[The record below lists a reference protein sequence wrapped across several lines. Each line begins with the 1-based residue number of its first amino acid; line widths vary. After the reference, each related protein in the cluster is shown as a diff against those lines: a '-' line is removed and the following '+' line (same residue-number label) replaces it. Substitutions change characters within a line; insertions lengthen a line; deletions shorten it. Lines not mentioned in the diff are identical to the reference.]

1 MARLRSGRGMNVC
14 DPARASRLTLP
25 VRLTRLNGRVSFMTY
40 HRFRTSLLLT
50 AAFGPLF
57 AALLLPAVQAQSP
70 TSQSVRNQSSSSQPA
85 PQEKAPSL
93 IDPAGPTISL
103 VSSEPV
109 FLMAAALNSC
119 GYDEGLEESA
129 PVRRR
134 VRDEINQ
141 ALAKSEEARAARDK
155 VCLYIAQHRMTGTE
169 HDIAQYISLA
179 LYLTPPPELETSE
192 ELAEMPPDSTQVV
205 EIVPLLRSFI
215 SAVDLHGIWLTLR
228 PVYDKTDGL
237 DGRVSIEVDPRLA
250 NETVPTIAE
259 AKQLW
264 WLVDRPN
271 MYIKIPA
278 TAEGVPAITATLAE
292 GISVNV
298 TLIFSLAAALLVFFA
313 AREMFN
319 LRAGLIALTLF
330 CFDPTLLAFG
340 AYVTTDMAAS
350 CTIFATIYALWRYVQ
365 RPTPARL
372 AVTGIAAGLA
382 LAAKH
387 STVLLAPMIVLLL
400 AGELAARAIS
410 PRRPRDPQQTTLAR
424 TALHFVAAIAVIIVI
439 GVAVLWAFYGFRY
452 AARPAGLN
460 LSPSLAGYVG
470 PLAGIEAHGILFAA
484 RFHLLP
490 ESYLYGLADVRTMAN
505 NMPSFFFG
513 KVYRH
518 GIWYYFPIVFLIKT
532 TLAMLAALALTVF
545 AIARGWL
552 RNPRALW
559 FLIAPPALY
568 FAVAMSSHLNIGARH
583 ILPLWVFCCVLAGA
597 GLSALIEHNRRWIY
611 PVAAL
616 LVFQVATTLH
626 ASPNYMAYSNEA
638 WGGPTHTYRYLSD
651 SNTDWGQQ
659 LIATST
665 YLREH
670 HITHCYIAY
679 FVTPYVLP
687 QDYGIPCQLLP
698 TPDTAS
704 IDATLNVPAHIHT
717 ATDGPIL
724 ISAGDLNSFE
734 SGSSVL
740 NPYQTFMNLRPA
752 ASIQDGILVFQG
764 DFNIPLAAAIP
775 PTQRANDL
783 LAAKNI
789 PAALQQATLAESLAP
804 GAVLPELALG
814 DAEAAAS
821 NKPAARQAYARA
833 TTTINTM
840 EPDAR
845 DQWLATVQQKLSAL

>member
-1 MARLRSGRGMNVC
+1 MVL
-14 DPARASRLTLP
+14 
-25 VRLTRLNGRVSFMTY
+25 
-40 HRFRTSLLLT
+40 
-50 AAFGPLF
+50 
-57 AALLLPAVQAQSP
+57 ALLLILSAQILHSIRG
-70 TSQSVRNQSSSSQPA
+70 QS
-85 PQEKAPSL
+85 L
-93 IDPAGPTISL
+93 TW
-103 VSSEPV
+103 
-109 FLMAAALNSC
+109 
-119 GYDEGLEESA
+119 DEGDHIFAGYEGWKMNDFGLN
-129 PVRRR
+129 P
-134 VRDEINQ
+134 
-141 ALAKSEEARAARDK
+141 
-155 VCLYIAQHRMTGTE
+155 E
-169 HDIAQYISLA
+169 H
-179 LYLTPPPELETSE
+179 PP
-192 ELAEMPPDSTQVV
+192 MV
-205 EIVPLLRSFI
+205 
-215 SAVDLHGIWLTLR
+215 
-228 PVYDKTDGL
+228 
-237 DGRVSIEVDPRLA
+237 
-250 NETVPTIAE
+250 
-259 AKQLW
+259 KQL
-264 WLVDRPN
+264 
-271 MYIKIPA
+271 
-278 TAEGVPAITATLAE
+278 ATLSLLPLHLNVPPLQNRYFKDEAYRDGQQLLFHNGPADGNHYSAE
-292 GISVNV
+292 TLLFRARFP

-400 AGELAARAIS
+400 CGELAARAIS
-410 PRRPRDPQQTTLAR
+410 PRRPRDPQQTTLTR

-452 AARPAGLN
+452 NARPAGLQ

-513 KVYRH
+513 QVYRH

-583 ILPLWVFCCVLAGA
+583 ILPVWVFCCVLAGA
-597 GLSALIEHNRRWIY
+597 GLSALIEHNRRWLA

-616 LVFQVATTLH
+616 ILFQIATSLH
-626 ASPNYMAYSNEA
+626 AAPNYIAYANEA
-638 WGGPTHTYRYLSD
+638 WGGPTQTYHYLSD

-659 LIATST
+659 LLATSA
-665 YLREH
+665 YLRDH
-670 HITHCYIAY
+670 HITHCYFAY

-740 NPYQTFMNLRPA
+740 NPYQSFMNLRPA

-764 DFNIPLAAAIP
+764 DFNLPLAAAIP
-775 PTQRANDL
+775 PTQRANEL

-804 GAVLPELALG
+804 GAVAPELALG
-814 DAEAAAS
+814 DAQAAAG
-821 NKPAARQAYARA
+821 NKDAARQAYARA

-840 EPDAR
+840 APDAR
-845 DQWLATVQQKLSAL
+845 DQWLATVQQKLTAL